1 MPISDV
7 QQGIIAQQE
16 YMKLLMWGSDGQI
29 EVTAP
34 VTDDERRDLETHIR
48 GEFGRSL
55 VFQVTSTR
63 YRPPL

>member
-1 MPISDV
+1 
-7 QQGIIAQQE
+7 
-16 YMKLLMWGSDGQI
+16 MKLLMSGSDGLI

-63 YRPPL
+63 YRQPL